1 MQLVWLLKY
10 VCGLTTTCQEVTP
23 LQHPC
28 QDHRCPATSSS
39 SLCLILLWCDRDRGP
54 SYPAGPHQ
62 PCQRRDAAASLM
74 PCPAAGV
81 FLVTPPTRALSEPRR
96 LQTTGEANCSYSGS
110 CSWKQLFPDEA
121 PGEAFLCFLTTS
133 ENIYSIKRSITSP
146 TCYNGLSHL
155 HVVLHG
161 MLGDAHCSPKMYHG
175 HVLLLVVQCGKK
187 ISLGFHFKQ
196 VSWGIILQR

>member
-81 FLVTPPTRALSEPRR
+81 FLVTPPTRALSPGDCRPQEK
-96 LQTTGEANCSYSGS
+96 LIAATLEA
-110 CSWKQLFPDEA
+110 A
-121 PGEAFLCFLTTS
+121 PENSSFLMKHQVRPFCFLTTS

-175 HVLLLVVQCGKK
+175 HVLLLVVQCGEK